1 MILTILV
8 LMFTFL
14 FGIFSARDMTM
25 KPAVQAGDIIIFY
38 RLANNYTASD
48 VAVLEYEGQQ
58 QIRRIVAIAGDTVD
72 ITEEGLF
79 INGSYVT
86 EQNTQSIHLYEDGIT
101 FPLTVPEG
109 HVFVLGDNR
118 SNTVDSRLYGTVPV
132 KDLSGKVTTIVR
144 QRDI

>member
-1 MILTILV
+1 
-8 LMFTFL
+8 
-14 FGIFSARDMTM
+14 M
-25 KPAVQAGDIIIFY
+25 KPAVQAGDLVIFY
-38 RLANNYTASD
+38 RLADTYAASD

-58 QIRRIVAIAGDTVD
+58 QVRRVVAVAGDIVD

-86 EQNTQSIHLYEDGIT
+86 EQNMQAIHLYEEGIT
-101 FPLTVPEG
+101 FPVTVPEG

-118 SNTVDSRLYGTVPV
+118 SNTVDSRIYGTVPI

-144 QRDI
+144 QRGI